1 MPFHLDKCLGYLT
14 KQMQKVRPYFCVRR
28 TTNIQNMKAKSYLV
42 LGLGYMALLV
52 GCQSQTPQQ
61 GGQTDYP
68 LLTLKPENRQLSVKY
83 SAVIEGKQ
91 DVEVRPQVSGTITE
105 VCVKEGARVS
115 KGQVLF
121 VIDQVPYLAALKQ
134 AEASVAT
141 AEANEA
147 TAKLTLEGKE
157 SLYQDKVISDFEL
170 RTARNNYR
178 SAQAALMQAQAELIN
193 ARNNLSYTEV
203 KSPVDGYAGM
213 TSYRIGALVSSSM
226 TDPLIRVSDNS
237 QMYVYFSISE
247 KQVLSL
253 TAQYG
258 SLDSALL
265 SFPPIQ
271 LQLNDGST
279 YPHTGKIDVIS
290 GLIDKTTGTVSLRA
304 LFDNQEKR
312 LMSGGSAN
320 VVIPYQQQQCI
331 VIPQGGT
338 YEIQNKIFAYKVVDG
353 KAVSTPIEV
362 FEINDGKEYIVESGL
377 QAGDV
382 IVSEGAGLLKDGT
395 VISASATAATEPN
408 TEEE

>member
-1 MPFHLDKCLGYLT
+1 
-14 KQMQKVRPYFCVRR
+14 
-28 TTNIQNMKAKSYLV
+28 MKAKSYLV

-68 LLTLKPENRQLSVKY
+68 LLTLKPEDRQLSVKY

-91 DVEVRPQVSGTITE
+91 DVEIRPQVSGTITE
-105 VCVKEGARVS
+105 VCVEEGARVR

-121 VIDQVPYLAALKQ
+121 VIDQVPYQAALKQ

-237 QMYVYFSISE
+237 QMYVYFSMSE

-395 VISASATAATEPN
+395 VVSASATAATEPN

>member
-1 MPFHLDKCLGYLT
+1 
-14 KQMQKVRPYFCVRR
+14 
-28 TTNIQNMKAKSYLV
+28 MKAKSYLV
-42 LGLGYMALLV
+42 LGLGCVLLLA
-52 GCQSQTPQQ
+52 GCQNQTPQQ
-61 GGQTDYP
+61 GSSTDYP
-68 LLTLKPENRQLSVKY
+68 LLTLKPEDRQLSVKY

-91 DVEVRPQVSGTITE
+91 DVEIRPQVSGTITE
-105 VCVKEGARVS
+105 VCVEEGTRVR

-121 VIDQVPYLAALKQ
+121 VIDQVPYQAALKQ

-203 KSPVDGYAGM
+203 KSPVNGYAGM

-237 QMYVYFSISE
+237 QMYVYFSMSE

-320 VVIPYQQQQCI
+320 VLIPYQQQQCI

-382 IVSEGAGLLKDGT
+382 IVSEGAGLLKEGT
-395 VISASATAATEPN
+395 VVSASTTAATEPN

>member
-157 SLYQDKVISDFEL
+157 SLYKDKVISDFEL
-170 RTARNNYR
+170 RTARNNYQ
-178 SAQAALMQAQAELIN
+178 SAQASLMQAQAELVN
-193 ARNNLSYTEV
+193 ARNNLSYTEI

-237 QMYVYFSISE
+237 QMYVYFSMSE

-253 TAQYG
+253 TAKYG

-271 LQLNDGST
+271 LQLNDGSI

-320 VVIPYQQQQCI
+320 VLIPYQQQQCI

-353 KAVSTPIEV
+353 KAVSTPIEI